1 MQSPFDDHVKAETTQ
16 LFKAATGSSADG
28 ELLWGDGVQ
37 RLGPS
42 SNGRVQVRARG
53 RDRKGW
59 VRADALG
66 GQSLLE
72 IYFIDVGQGDG
83 ILIKTPDFRHIVI
96 DGGHPRRSQS
106 TGKSAADFIDWK
118 FFHDYAKDKITL
130 DAMIASHND
139 LDHYGGLADLL
150 DTAQTDE
157 LDADTISVERF
168 YHAGVSWWKAANN
181 GRTLGTIKTHQ
192 GRELLTQLL
201 GDRTSARNAT
211 SGQAGP
217 QLQGLWGDFI
227 AKVVAAR
234 TASNAPTPIARVSR
248 QTGHLPGFSPGGSGP
263 TIKVLGPVE
272 FDAGGAPG
280 LPKLGADSKSTNGNS
295 VLLRLDYGRARIL
308 LTGDLNK
315 ASQRALLDA
324 FAGNRIEFQCD
335 VAKACHHGSDD
346 VSFEFLQVMNAGAT
360 VISSGDGEGHDHPRP
375 RIVAASGVTGYLKIV
390 NDEIITPLV
399 YSTELA
405 RSVAVADPAV
415 LSVAGPG
422 GQPIQIASPQLNAG
436 TMEYRYRPPGAL
448 NAEKGKRKMGKG
460 SVVAK
465 LIYGLVNV
473 RTDGETILTATM
485 NEGDDSWSVKSFK
498 SRF

>member
-1 MQSPFDDHVKAETTQ
+1 MQSPFNDHVKADTT
-16 LFKAATGSSADG
+16 LLYKGATGTSSNG
-28 ELLWGDGVQ
+28 SLLWGDGVQ

-42 SNGRVQVRARG
+42 SNGRVEVRARG
-53 RDRKGW
+53 RNRKGW

-66 GQSLLE
+66 GRSLLE

-139 LDHYGGLADLL
+139 FDHYGGLADLL
-150 DTAQTDE
+150 DTAQTAE

-168 YHAGVSWWKAANN
+168 YHAGVSWWKDGND
-181 GRTLGTIKTHQ
+181 RTLGPIATHQ
-192 GRELLTQLL
+192 GREFLTQLL

-211 SGQAGP
+211 GGGAGP
-217 QLQGLWGDFI
+217 QLQGAWGDFI
-227 AKVVAAR
+227 KKVVAAR
-234 TASNAPTPIARVSR
+234 TAGNSPTPIARISR
-248 QTGHLPGFSPGGSGP
+248 DTGHLPGFGPGGSGP
-263 TIKVLGPVE
+263 VIKVLGPVE
-272 FDAGGAPG
+272 FDAGGQPG
-280 LPKLGADSKSTNGNS
+280 VLKLGREDKSTNGNS
-295 VLLRLDYGRARIL
+295 VR
-308 LTGDLNK
+308 
-315 ASQRALLDA
+315 LDA

-422 GQPIQIASPQLNAG
+422 GQPIQIAAPQLNAG
-436 TMEYRYRPPGAL
+436 QMEYRYRAPGAL
-448 NAEKGKRKMGKG
+448 NAKPGKRKMGKG

-473 RTDGETILTATM
+473 RTDGDKILTATM
-485 NEGDDSWSVKSFK
+485 NEGDDSWSVKSFQ